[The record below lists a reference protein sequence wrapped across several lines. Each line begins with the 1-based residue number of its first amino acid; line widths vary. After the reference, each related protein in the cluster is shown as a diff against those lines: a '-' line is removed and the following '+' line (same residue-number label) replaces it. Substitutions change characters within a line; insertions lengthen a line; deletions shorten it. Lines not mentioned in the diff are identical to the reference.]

1 MIKKYPMYP
10 FGIETK
16 GGKSREDIIHEELKD
31 RTSEKGD
38 IIQWEWPK
46 EDYEMPK
53 PSYGKNKKGEI
64 KDPEINIFIKH
75 GADKKLARVMSGLFG
90 PIGYS
95 PVTGTLDQRIQQAD
109 DALDFQYLSF
119 AMLLKGDTEGAR
131 QYMQRAVELD
141 STPKRRIILENIDEV
156 QRIITA
162 SKDEFDQL
170 RKKYHSRPFEDYLV

>member
-16 GGKSREDIIHEELKD
+16 GGIYREDIIHEELKD

-38 IIQWEWPK
+38 IIQGEWAK

-53 PSYGKNKKGEI
+53 PSYGKSVEDYEI
-64 KDPEINIFIKH
+64 EIFVKH

-95 PVTGTLDQRIQQAD
+95 PVTGTLDQRIQQAE
-109 DALDFQYLSF
+109 DALEFQELSF

-141 STPKRRIILENIDEV
+141 STPGRRTILENIDEV

-170 RKKYHSRPFEDYLV
+170 RKKYNDRPFEDYLV